1 MTREEFNEFIFS
13 KDIYSENS
21 STQSSDE
28 RVLELY
34 SYILEY
40 EKIDSDWWDE
50 GHGTTDVLMILE
62 KYDIENFWDEVK
74 KDIINWNEN
83 QVGLFAQSLLDN
95 SKDIANERIDLYNY
109 LYEKEI
115 HKNEL
120 EQAIYFCGIDFNYVN
135 LHLLKKLALN
145 LKLEEEIENINKF
158 DDWFYIKR
166 LYTAINSKTEN
177 ERNPTIPFQSPNFD
191 ESRGQSDFN

>member
-1 MTREEFNEFIFS
+1 MTRKEFNEFLLS

-21 STQSSDE
+21 STQSNDG

-34 SYILEY
+34 SYIFEY
-40 EKIDSDWWDE
+40 EKIDSDWWNE
-50 GHGTTDVLMILE
+50 GHGTTDVLTILE
-62 KYDIENFWDEVK
+62 KYDTENFWGEVK

-109 LYEKEI
+109 LHEKEI
-115 HKNEL
+115 HRNKL
-120 EQAIYFCGIDFNYVN
+120 EQTIYFCGIDFNYVN
-135 LHLLKKLALN
+135 LNLLKRLASNLN
-145 LKLEEEIENINKF
+145 LEEEVENINEF

-166 LYTAINSKTEN
+166 LYTAINAKTEK
-177 ERNPTIPFQSPNFD
+177 
-191 ESRGQSDFN
+191 